1 MGNLNSVIFEE
12 VKSAL
17 LEIKPEEFDI
27 NQYFNKVEEIKKKYK
42 KPITW
47 QQDEYD
53 NWYNG

>member
-1 MGNLNSVIFEE
+1 MENLNSVIFEE
-12 VKSAL
+12 VKSML
-17 LEIKPEEFDI
+17 FETKPENFDI
-27 NQYFNKVEEIKKKYK
+27 YAYISKIEEFKKKHK

>member
-1 MGNLNSVIFEE
+1 MENLNSVIFEE
-12 VKSAL
+12 VKSML
-17 LEIKPEEFDI
+17 LETKPEKFDI
-27 NQYFNKVEEIKKKYK
+27 NEYISKVEEIKKKYK

>member
-1 MGNLNSVIFEE
+1 MENLNSVIFEE
-12 VKSAL
+12 VKSIL
-17 LEIKPEEFDI
+17 LETKPEKFDI
-27 NQYFNKVEEIKKKYK
+27 NKYISKVEEIKKKYK